1 MADTK
6 KFMIVAYCNPYHAKF
21 HHHGERVLKYESFT
35 PIKWVHTD
43 NYGNGFTN
51 DEALAEMEKM
61 LQYDDSCFYYDREY
75 ILECKAE
82 DELYDDSWFEGD
94 GWYDIN
100 LTPIYIK
107 NSGVIRDDVM
117 TYTIEEYEPK
127 MYRVTYEDGTDDY
140 FYYPDDITARDE
152 HCDDDRVIEIAEVD
166 AHIETFPTI
175 NIIFS

>member
-1 MADTK
+1 MMLYDEN
-6 KFMIVAYCNPYHAKF
+6 CN
-21 HHHGERVLKYESFT
+21 
-35 PIKWVHTD
+35 
-43 NYGNGFTN
+43 
-51 DEALAEMEKM
+51 
-61 LQYDDSCFYYDREY
+61 YYDREY

-100 LTPIYIK
+100 LIPVYIK
-107 NSGVIRDDVM
+107 NSGVILDDII

-140 FYYPDDITARDE
+140 FYYPDDITARNE

>member
-6 KFMIVAYCNPYHAKF
+6 KFMIVAHCNPYHANF
-21 HHHGERVLKYESFT
+21 QHNGERVLKYDSFT

-43 NYGNGFTN
+43 NYGNAFTY
-51 DEALAEMEKM
+51 DEALKEMENMM
-61 LQYDDSCFYYDREY
+61 LYDENCNYYDREY

-117 TYTIEEYEPK
+117 IYTVEEYEPK

-140 FYYPDDITARDE
+140 FFYPDDITARDE
-152 HCDDDRVIEIAEVD
+152 HCNDDRVIEIAEVD